1 MTTACA
7 TRTFPVHQVQLAPAS
22 SARERNARSS
32 SSANTPS
39 TREREARAA
48 GRAVRLAADDALAPR
63 VRAALARCALGAAAW
78 ASCAALAAAQA
89 PVLLAST
96 TDDLAAVPGSQPA
109 VDEAALVRLES
120 GALPR
125 VWMQP
130 AHWLASAGFEP
141 GDVDAI
147 ALRPGLDPAHY
158 RSLAFSLQ
166 GNEGGALDGDVLMIG
181 TDGKVDIL
189 YSEFELA
196 QLMAA
201 NGANFDLDGLA
212 FDGLGRLLFSL
223 QDNLAGTGLGD
234 VLDGDVLRLETN
246 GAIVRAFA
254 EADVQALVQT
264 ATGSSAAIADVLAL
278 EWHAGETW
286 VVVQSPSGVDGAV
299 IALDPVAQVRYTESE
314 LGLGGA
320 ELDALSVWPQQAD
333 GLALDFGPA
342 VAAPGAQV
350 HGEVHGGV
358 PGRPVWVAIAGN
370 AGFLNGAG
378 FGGCGAWFLDPS
390 DPALLGSI
398 AAGNF
403 AIGLLDAQ
411 GSLSQDFTLP
421 TGSFG
426 GLGFDQESG
435 WTFQALD
442 LVDLRLSLPFRL
454 RVQ

>member
-1 MTTACA
+1 
-7 TRTFPVHQVQLAPAS
+7 V
-22 SARERNARSS
+22 
-32 SSANTPS
+32 
-39 TREREARAA
+39 RAHA
-48 GRAVRLAADDALAPR
+48 GFAPR
-63 VRAALARCALGAAAW
+63 ARTALARCALSAAAW

-96 TDDLAAVPGSQPA
+96 TDDLAAVPGGQPA
-109 VDEAALVRLES
+109 IDEAALVRLES
-120 GALPR
+120 GVLPR

-141 GDVDAI
+141 GDVDAL

-166 GNEGGALDGDVLMIG
+166 ANEGGALDGDVLMIG
-181 TDGKVDIL
+181 SDGKVDIL

-196 QLMAA
+196 QLMNA
-201 NGANFDLDGLA
+201 NGANFDLDAIA
-212 FDGLGRLLFSL
+212 FDGLGRMLFSL
-223 QDNLAGTGLGD
+223 QDNLANTGLGD

-246 GAIVRAFA
+246 GAITRVYS

-264 ATGSSAAIADVLAL
+264 ATGSTAAIADVLAI

-286 VVVQSPSGVDGAV
+286 VVVQSPSGVDGGV
-299 IALDPVAQVRYTESE
+299 IALDPVAQLRFAESE

-320 ELDALSVWPQQAD
+320 ELDALCVWPKEAD

-342 VAAPGAQV
+342 SAAPGTQV
-350 HGEVHGGV
+350 HGELHGGV
-358 PGRPVWVAIAGN
+358 PFRPVWVAIAGN
-370 AGFLNGAG
+370 AGFLNAGG
-378 FGGCGAWFLDPS
+378 FGGSGAWFLDPN

-398 AAGNF
+398 ATGNF

-411 GSLSQDFTLP
+411 GRLAQDFTLP
-421 TGSFG
+421 SGTVG

-442 LVDLRLSLPFRL
+442 LVDLRLSMPFRL